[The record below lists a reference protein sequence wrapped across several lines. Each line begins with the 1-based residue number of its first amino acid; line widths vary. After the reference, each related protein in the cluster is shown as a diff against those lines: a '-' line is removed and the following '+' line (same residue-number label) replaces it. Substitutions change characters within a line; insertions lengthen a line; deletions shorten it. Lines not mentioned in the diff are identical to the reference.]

1 MALAAGGAPL
11 SIAAGVREF
20 ARATP
25 AATAVI
31 DGERR
36 QSYAELDERSSRL
49 AQALLAGGLGPGDP
63 VAVLLGNRM
72 EYCEIAAGLAKAGLP
87 LVPLNPRMT
96 GPEVDYI
103 VGHSGARALIL
114 DESLSGAAAS
124 SAGALDRVL
133 SIGGESLGPAYEAAL
148 ADAQARDPHL
158 VVDEKQPFCVAYTSG
173 TTGRPKGVLI
183 SHRSRVLT
191 FYASALEWG
200 LGTGRRSIAV
210 APMYHGAGFAFGYT
224 PVFTGGTISMLR
236 AWNPEAL
243 LEMIERDRAQSVFLV
258 PTHAQMIKSLGD
270 EALRRYDLSSLD
282 TLYFNAAALPVAL
295 KEWVLDAFPGVG
307 VHELYGSTEGGII
320 TNLRPADARRKAGS
334 VGHPWYL
341 TEVRVVDDEG
351 QPVAAGEPG
360 ELFSRS
366 PYLMNGYLNDPEAT
380 AACTTDDG
388 FLTCGD
394 VVTVDDEGFI
404 RIVDRKKD
412 LIISGGVNVYPRDV
426 EEAVLRH
433 PSVVEVAVV
442 GVPHET
448 WGETVVAYVVPK
460 PGESLGVEEL
470 DAHLPAAARGV
481 QDPQAGRRG
490 RRAPPQRRGQGAQ
503 ARPARPARRDGRRL
517 NRSKTAH
524 ADPLIHYRRNLCDR
538 TSS

>member
-1 MALAAGGAPL
+1 
-11 SIAAGVREF
+11 
-20 ARATP
+20 
-25 AATAVI
+25 
-31 DGERR
+31 
-36 QSYAELDERSSRL
+36 
-49 AQALLAGGLGPGDP
+49 
-63 VAVLLGNRM
+63 
-72 EYCEIAAGLAKAGLP
+72 
-87 LVPLNPRMT
+87 MT
-96 GPEVDYI
+96 GPEVDYV

-114 DESLSGAAAS
+114 DEVLSGAAAS
-124 SAGALDRVL
+124 SAGSLDRVL
-133 SIGGESLGPAYEAAL
+133 SIGGESLGPAYEPAL
-148 ADAQARDPHL
+148 AGADARDPHL
-158 VVDEKQPFCVAYTSG
+158 MVDERQPFCIAYTSG

-200 LGTGRRSIAV
+200 LGAGRRSIAV

-224 PVFTGGTISMLR
+224 PVFTGGTISMLP

-243 LEMIERDRAQSVFLV
+243 LEMIQRDRAQSVFLV

-270 EALRRYDLSSLD
+270 DVLRGYDLSSLD

-334 VGHPWYL
+334 VGHPWYM

-351 QPVAAGEPG
+351 QPVAPGEPG

-448 WGETVVAYVVPK
+448 WGETVVAYVVAK
-460 PGESLGVEEL
+460 PGEALGVDEL
-470 DAHLPAAARGV
+470 DAHLRPLLAAYKIPKQVVAVAALPRNAAGKVLKRDLRDQHAEIPPGEPA
-481 QDPQAGRRG
+481 
-490 RRAPPQRRGQGAQ
+490 
-503 ARPARPARRDGRRL
+503 
-517 NRSKTAH
+517 
-524 ADPLIHYRRNLCDR
+524 
-538 TSS
+538 